1 MTHSSQAQLQTLY
14 SHLNAQYFDD
24 ILPPCELR
32 WSRQLTRAAGNI
44 NERQRIIK
52 LSLPILAEAFANDTL
67 FPTEYNVC
75 GVMCSST
82 ESATREILKHE
93 MIHLWLFVQSLPS
106 GHTREFR
113 QKARQIGQPKTR
125 HGIALPAPKNGW
137 IYTCAHCSHEFPRRR
152 RYGRAVACASCCKTF
167 ARGSFD
173 ARFRL
178 RGRRVSTE

>member
-1 MTHSSQAQLQTLY
+1 MTHFSQAQLQTLY
-14 SHLNAQYFDD
+14 SELNAQHFDD
-24 ILPPCELR
+24 ILPPCDIR
-32 WSRQLTRAAGNI
+32 WCRQLTRAAGNI
-44 NERQRIIK
+44 NVRQKIIK

-67 FPTEYNVC
+67 FPVEYSVC

-93 MIHLWLFVQSLPS
+93 MIHLWLFFQGLPS
-106 GHTREFR
+106 GHTAQFR
-113 QKARQIGQPKTR
+113 TKAKQIGQPKTR